1 MRISAIIPNYNHAP
15 FLEERIRSI
24 LAQTRRPDE
33 IIFLDDASTDD
44 SLAVVS
50 TFDCFSK
57 VIVNET
63 NSGMPFK
70 QWMKGIEVATGD
82 CVWIA
87 ESDDS
92 CEPRMLERL
101 AESVEEGSGC
111 RPVKSQF
118 AKYSYQPICCVMV

>member
-70 QWMKGIEVATGD
+70 QWMKGIEAAAAAGIST
-82 CVWIA
+82 A
-87 ESDDS
+87 
-92 CEPRMLERL
+92 RN
-101 AESVEEGSGC
+101 AAA
-111 RPVKSQF
+111 KSR
-118 AKYSYQPICCVMV
+118 